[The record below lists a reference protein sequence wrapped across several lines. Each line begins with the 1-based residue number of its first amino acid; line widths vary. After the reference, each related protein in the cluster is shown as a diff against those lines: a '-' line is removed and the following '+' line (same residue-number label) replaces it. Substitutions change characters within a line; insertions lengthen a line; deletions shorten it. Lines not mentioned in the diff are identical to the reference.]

1 MRIECDNMNCDSV
14 GEIEFDV
21 DGQMIRFKGPFQQ
34 GDRKSGYPVMCL
46 RCGSEVYTAYTEEDD
61 HV

>member
-1 MRIECDNMNCDSV
+1 MNCDSV